1 MHMICGVDVS
11 KAWLD
16 SFAAG
21 RHGRF
26 ANTRQGCQELLEFC
40 REQGVELVVMEASGG
55 LEQPAFLTLWQLG
68 QPAAL
73 ANPRSVRR
81 FAEAMG
87 ALEKTDRIDAQ
98 MIARFAEAKRMQ
110 PTPPPSADQ
119 QRLNGLVTRLR
130 QVTLDLGNQKRR
142 LHSTRDEIAR
152 ASVSKAIAFFKAEAD
167 ELADKIAALIETDPL
182 WSALD
187 RTIRSV
193 KGAADRTVAYLLA
206 ELPELGTL
214 SNRAISKLV
223 GLAPLPDDSGQR
235 TGKRPIRGGRAG
247 IRSLLVL
254 VADTVRK
261 FDPSL
266 AQFRQRLIDKGRAK
280 MQIRV
285 ALAHKLLVRLNAKAR
300 ETRAALALTA

>member
-1 MHMICGVDVS
+1 MHIICGVDVS
-11 KAWLD
+11 NSWLD
-16 SFAAG
+16 SFVAG
-21 RHGRF
+21 THRRF
-26 ANTRQGCQELLEFC
+26 ANSRQGCQELLEFC
-40 REQGVELVVMEASGG
+40 REQAAELVVMEASGG
-55 LEQPAFLTLWQLG
+55 LEQPAFLLLWQLG
-68 QPAAL
+68 QPTAL
-73 ANPRSVRR
+73 ANARSVRR

-98 MIARFAEAKRMQ
+98 MIARFAQAKQML

-119 QRLNGLVTRLR
+119 QRLNALVTRLR
-130 QVTLDLGNQKRR
+130 QVTEDLGNQKRR
-142 LHSTRDEIAR
+142 LHSARDALAR
-152 ASVSKAIAFFKAEAD
+152 ASLNEAIAFFKAQVRD
-167 ELADKIAALIETDPL
+167 LADQIAALIQTDPL

-223 GLAPLPDDSGQR
+223 GLAPLPNDSGHR
-235 TGKRPIRGGRAG
+235 SGKRPIRGGRAG

-261 FDPSL
+261 FDTSL
-266 AQFRQRLIDKGRAK
+266 ALFRQRLIDKGRAK
-280 MQIRV
+280 MQVRV

-300 ETRAALALTA
+300 ETRAALALNA